1 MRIESAGKRRDEGVV
16 ADGSH
21 REGTLRIKSA
31 RKRRDE
37 RERTRGS
44 GREGVDKGERM
55 EAAERGQDEGA
66 VMDY

>member
-1 MRIESAGKRRDEGVV
+1 MILRIESAG
-16 ADGSH
+16 
-21 REGTLRIKSA
+21 
-31 RKRRDE
+31 KRRDE